1 MIVAFDSEGSV
12 RFGGGIGILAYL
24 GPVDRGGPMQF
35 VMWNS
40 STIQFGKMCLLRAL
54 TGLFIGASLSVVMKR
69 IEVLRRKQP
78 RDLLS

>member
-1 MIVAFDSEGSV
+1 
-12 RFGGGIGILAYL
+12 
-24 GPVDRGGPMQF
+24 MQF